1 MCSRVHISVMIR
13 MHTSNLHVGHV
24 SGLRCIWHCRT
35 PSLRTSPACAYMCH
49 MRIHKRSLSLSHTFT
64 SFTHMRMYVCIYIY
78 ACVYIYRYTHEHI
91 HMGMHVHVQT
101 RLYIYIIYMYIY
113 TPAKNQPRAKD
124 PCIEYLPEGCLGC
137 QGFCLMHWCE
147 T

>member
-49 MRIHKRSLSLSHTFT
+49 MRIHKRSLSLSLTHSHPLHTCVC
-64 SFTHMRMYVCIYIY
+64 MYVYIY
-78 ACVYIYRYTHEHI
+78 ACVYIYIDI
-91 HMGMHVHVQT
+91 HMN
-101 RLYIYIIYMYIY
+101 IYIWVCMCMCTPDYTYMYIYIY

-137 QGFCLMHWCE
+137 QGFCLMHLCE